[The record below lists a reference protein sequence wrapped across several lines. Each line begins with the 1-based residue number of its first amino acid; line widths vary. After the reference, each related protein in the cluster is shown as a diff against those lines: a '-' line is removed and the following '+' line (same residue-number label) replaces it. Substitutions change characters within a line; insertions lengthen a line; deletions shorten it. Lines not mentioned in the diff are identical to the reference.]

1 MGSNPTPSATLATLR
16 RIPKV
21 AARAQQQ
28 SHRHRREV
36 RGIVAAQTAAVKT
49 ASYARL
55 GGHPG
60 RLLLLVWLI
69 AGSEVAVS
77 SLVPGNLL
85 TNGGFEQNDR
95 TTYSNYYPSDDVAYV
110 PLPEEVPGWT
120 FSHSIDLYGAANLP
134 KGGSQFLDLVGGGPL
149 TTDFWIQQTFA
160 TVPGE
165 LYALSFFYGNNEFL
179 ELASA
184 SFIASVIGG
193 SGVIWTQ
200 TFTHTGDSMTSRNW
214 TEGGAWFQADST
226 STTLVFQDISRFA
239 TDYDPN
245 YTIGGST
252 LDDVSVVAV
261 VPESGTFAAGLFAVG
276 IVLAALLRQRR
287 AS

>member
-1 MGSNPTPSATLATLR
+1 MKR
-16 RIPKV
+16 
-21 AARAQQQ
+21 
-28 SHRHRREV
+28 
-36 RGIVAAQTAAVKT
+36 
-49 ASYARL
+49 ASYVRF
-55 GGHPG
+55 GGYAAK
-60 RLLLLVWLI
+60 LLLLLSLL
-69 AGSEVAVS
+69 AGSDAAVS

-95 TTYSNYYPSDDVAYV
+95 TTYFNYYPADDVAYV

-120 FSHSIDLYGAANLP
+120 FSHSIDLYGAANGP

-184 SFIASVIGG
+184 SFIASIVGG
-193 SGVIWTQ
+193 SGVIWSQ
-200 TFTHTGDSMTSRNW
+200 TFTHTGDSMSTRNW

-226 STTLVFQDISRFA
+226 STTLIFQDISHFA

-261 VPESGTFAAGLFAVG
+261 IPESGTLAAGFFAIG
-276 IVLAALLRQRR
+276 IAVVALLRQRR
-287 AS
+287 AV